1 MPIYKAEILRMQ
13 QEGVIDG
20 QIRIGTSTP
29 GEKKGSKKPVRLDTW
44 RFTSPSRRAI
54 EAAAK
59 KFGGTAEVWESDRG
73 LQWQTTTPLAE
84 LPVYFGGGATVDQW
98 MVHWEK
104 GKCLRRCTGA
114 ANAINEV
121 TGKPCECN
129 ATGRELCQPETK
141 LRVRFPD
148 LPGVGWWR
156 FTSHGK
162 HVAADFPEKA
172 AFLKF
177 LAEGGIYVPANLIL
191 RTMILPGKRFPVV
204 HIDIVNSMTEIE
216 ARVEGVGTL
225 REIAAARGKALALT
239 AGEDVAALPVGA
251 GASAPPA
258 GPAEQATP
266 APNGAREPGMRTQP
280 GPQVDPGER
289 ARQAA
294 EWARRDTTTREK
306 IISFLADHAK
316 DAAMDEF
323 VVLDENEPAITLR
336 ELLSDRLEALAKAAD
351 QGSESLAAEP
361 TEGDYDPELG
371 RTIPPGVGVQPGEF
385 PGH

>member
-1 MPIYKAEILRMQ
+1 MPIYKAEIMRMQ
-13 QEGVIDG
+13 QEGIIDG
-20 QIRIGTSTP
+20 KIRIGTSTP
-29 GEKKGSKKPVRLDTW
+29 GEKRGAKNLVRLDTW

-73 LQWQTTTPLAE
+73 LQWQTTTPIAE

-98 MVHWEK
+98 MVHWER

-114 ANAINEV
+114 ADAINQV
-121 TGKPCECN
+121 TGNPCECN
-129 ATGRELCQPETK
+129 ATGRELCQAETK

-225 REIAAARGKALALT
+225 REIAAARGKTLALT
-239 AGEDVAALPVGA
+239 AGEDIAALPA
-251 GASAPPA
+251 GASEAAAPA
-258 GPAEQATP
+258 GPAAQVTPVAGGAQAQ
-266 APNGAREPGMRTQP
+266 GAGQQP
-280 GPQVDPGER
+280 QPPVDPGER

-294 EWARRDTTTREK
+294 AWARRDTSTREK
-306 IISFLADHAK
+306 IIAFLADHAK
-316 DAAMDEF
+316 DPAMDEF
-323 VVLDENEPAITLR
+323 VVLDETEPAITLR
-336 ELLSDRLEALAKAAD
+336 ELLGDRLEALAKAAER
-351 QGSESLAAEP
+351 GSKPPADDAE
-361 TEGDYDPELG
+361 EGVYDPELG
-371 RTIPPGVGVQPGEF
+371 KTIPHGVGVQPGEL
-385 PGH
+385 PGY